1 MSTSLRAY
9 KYQQG
14 AGLIQWIAGLAI
26 LGLFGLF
33 LVKVTPIYMENR
45 LVQTG
50 LKSLTKSGDRLG
62 EISNAD
68 IRKRLDTFYMI
79 NNVKSR
85 NAVDGLA
92 IDRSGADR
100 VIVKIDYE
108 ERVNF
113 ISNIDLV
120 LTFENHLDSSLPD
133 FCCKP
138 KAK

>member
-1 MSTSLRAY
+1 MSISLRAR

-26 LGLFGLF
+26 LGLLGLF
-33 LVKVTPIYMENR
+33 VVKVTPIYMENR

-50 LKSLTKSGDRLG
+50 LKSLTKSGERLS
-62 EISNAD
+62 EMSNAD
-68 IRKRLDTFYMI
+68 ISKRLDTFYMI

-85 NAVDGLA
+85 NAVDGLD

-113 ISNIDLV
+113 FSNIDLV